1 MSAAADGTVLEVRD
15 LRVELWDGGAPIVE
29 DVSIALRR
37 GEILGLVG
45 ESGSGKTTT
54 ALALLGY
61 ARPGARLAGGEVVVD
76 GHALAGRSERDLRRL
91 RGRAVAYV
99 PQNPGSA
106 LNPAFR
112 IADQIREMLRGRPA
126 QDVGQVLGRVHLPAD
141 RAFGRRYP
149 HQLSGGQQQ
158 RVAIAAALVGEPPVV
173 VLDEPTTGL
182 DVVTQARI
190 LDEIRRLRDEIGLAM
205 VYVSHDLAVVG
216 SISDLSLI
224 HI

>member
-1 MSAAADGTVLEVRD
+1 MSAPADGTVLEVRD

-76 GHALAGRSERDLRRL
+76 GHAL
-91 RGRAVAYV
+91 
-99 PQNPGSA
+99 
-106 LNPAFR
+106 
-112 IADQIREMLRGRPA
+112 
-126 QDVGQVLGRVHLPAD
+126 
-141 RAFGRRYP
+141 
-149 HQLSGGQQQ
+149 
-158 RVAIAAALVGEPPVV
+158 
-173 VLDEPTTGL
+173 
-182 DVVTQARI
+182 
-190 LDEIRRLRDEIGLAM
+190 
-205 VYVSHDLAVVG
+205 
-216 SISDLSLI
+216 SLI